1 MTAQRKPD
9 IILLQKFIT
18 SLPKQK
24 VGDNMSQARLLLIIA
39 TIVCFATGLWPIA
52 IGTLL
57 AFILTRNT
65 EKNPSE
71 EKNQDSEIEE
81 LKKRIEELE
90 KDR

>member
-1 MTAQRKPD
+1 
-9 IILLQKFIT
+9 
-18 SLPKQK
+18 
-24 VGDNMSQARLLLIIA
+24 MSQARLLLIIA
-39 TIVCFATGLWPIA
+39 TIICFATGLWPIA

-65 EKNPSE
+65 KKNTSNKE
-71 EKNQDSEIEE
+71 NQNTEIEK

>member
-1 MTAQRKPD
+1 
-9 IILLQKFIT
+9 
-18 SLPKQK
+18 
-24 VGDNMSQARLLLIIA
+24 MSQARLLLIIA
-39 TIVCFATGLWPIA
+39 TIICFATGLWPIA

-65 EKNPSE
+65 EKNTSNKE
-71 EKNQDSEIEE
+71 NQNTEIEE